1 MLLNMNNN
9 LKILFTAFILTTVTF
24 VTIILYLINNKVEQ
38 QLESE
43 KEILDVTYK
52 TIIDSYKTNAN
63 IIYFNK
69 LDTKEV
75 KEIIFDAYEAND
87 AQKNRIRKN
96 LHKELLYM
104 YENMHS
110 FKIKQLHFHLKDNE
124 SFLRFHRPEKFGD
137 NLSNIRTTVM
147 YTNKNRQA
155 IQGFE
160 EGRVFN
166 GYRFVYPLSYKM
178 KYLGS
183 VEVSVSM
190 NAIIKSLNKELKA
203 DIDFII
209 KKEVVDAKV
218 FNSEISNYRLCET
231 NNAYYH
237 EKSISKKKNIVIED
251 ITEDYINTNKKE
263 FLAKKD
269 SNKIFNFTSTYEDKR
284 YITTYLPI
292 KNAISKEKVA
302 YLIITREHPHLQSA
316 INKFKTSLIFFIILN
331 SLFFYFLFKSEKRKI
346 QLKHKDEILDELQ
359 VMGHIGYWE
368 RDNINKKLTWSEE
381 LFKILEV
388 KESEITP
395 SYKNFMKFIHKE
407 DFKRINTIYKK
418 FFKNLLDYKAEF
430 RIITSTGKVKFVEQ
444 EAHHII
450 DEEGKAIRSIGTL
463 RDVTEIKNFQIE
475 AEHSKKEFELLV
487 SNIPDIVYK
496 REIDKAQTV
505 TYLNDSLKNILGY
518 ENEDLLFNSRISF
531 SQIIHEDDLRQ
542 VEYSLENLAKS
553 DTTKAIT
560 LKYRLKQKSGNS
572 IWISDRF
579 KIMRKDNK
587 KYLEGIIS
595 DINSQKN
602 AYDKLYKFI
611 DLQQNIVIL
620 TDGEKLQFANKSFF
634 EFFNYRNLSHFLQDY
649 NCICE
654 LFLDDNNYFNLTK
667 IENHNEWVQELQK
680 LPQTSR
686 IVAINDNN
694 GRKKSFSVTI
704 NSFENSL
711 FIVSF
716 TDITETILMNQELQ
730 QKTIHDKLTNA
741 YNREY
746 FELINKKFIYEADQN
761 PTTSFALCLVDIDFF
776 KKVNDTFGHD
786 VGDITLIDLV
796 KVINSSI
803 RKEDILV
810 RWGGEEF
817 ILLMKNVTEETL
829 QSSLEHIKSV
839 VIKHEFEIIGNL
851 TCSFGA
857 TIYKKDENIKDTIK
871 RADINLYTAK
881 KTGRNKIVIS

>member
-1 MLLNMNNN
+1 MNNN
-9 LKILFTAFILTTVTF
+9 LKILFIAFILTTVTF
-24 VTIILYLINNKVEQ
+24 VTIIVYLTNNKIEQ

-75 KEIIFDAYEAND
+75 KKLLFNAYESND
-87 AQKNRIRKN
+87 FQKSKIREK
-96 LHKELLYM
+96 LYKKLIYM
-104 YENMHS
+104 YENMYS
-110 FKIKQLHFHLKDNE
+110 FKIKQLHFHLKNND

-137 NLSNIRTTVM
+137 NLSNIRATVK
-147 YTNKNRQA
+147 YTNEKQQA

-160 EGRVFN
+160 EGRIFN

-183 VEVSVSM
+183 VEISVSM
-190 NAIIKSLNKELKA
+190 DAIIKSLNKELKA

-209 KKEVVDAKV
+209 KKDVVDNKV
-218 FNSEISNYRLCET
+218 FNSEKSNYRVCET
-231 NNAYYH
+231 NSDYYH
-237 EKSISKKKNIVIED
+237 EKNISKKKNIIIED
-251 ITEDYINTNKKE
+251 ITANYINTNKEK
-263 FLAKKD
+263 FLAKKNSD
-269 SNKIFNFTSTYEDKR
+269 KIFNFTSTYEDKR

-302 YLIITREHPHLQSA
+302 YLIITREHANLQGA
-316 INKFKTSLIFFIILN
+316 INKLNISMIFFIVLN

-346 QLKHKDEILDELQ
+346 LLKHKDEILSELQ
-359 VMGHIGYWE
+359 EMGHIGYWE
-368 RDNINKKLTWSEE
+368 RDNIKEKLTWSKE
-381 LFKILEV
+381 LFEILEIRKDEV
-388 KESEITP
+388 KP
-395 SYKNFMKFIHKE
+395 SYKNFMKFIHK
-407 DFKRINTIYKK
+407 DDLKRINTIYKE
-418 FFKNLLDYKAEF
+418 FLKNLIDYKTEF
-430 RIITSTGKVKFVEQ
+430 KITTTTGKVKFIEQ

-450 DEEGKAIRSIGTL
+450 NDEGKAIRSIGTL
-463 RDVTEIKNFQIE
+463 RDVTEVKKFQIE
-475 AEHSKKEFELLV
+475 AEHSKKEFEILV

-496 REIDKAQTV
+496 REIDKQQTI
-505 TYLNDSLKNILGY
+505 TYLNNSLKSILGY
-518 ENEDLLFNSRISF
+518 ENEDLLFNNKISF
-531 SQIIHEDDLRQ
+531 SQIVDEEDLPH
-542 VEYSLENLAKS
+542 VEYSLKNLAKS
-553 DTTKAIT
+553 NTTKPIT
-560 LKYRLKQKSGNS
+560 LKYRLKQKSGDL
-572 IWISDRF
+572 IWVSDRF
-579 KIMRKDNK
+579 KIMKKDNK

-620 TDGEKLQFANKSFF
+620 TDGKKLQFANKSFF
-634 EFFNYRNLSHFLQDY
+634 QFFNYRNLSHFLQDY

-654 LFLDDNNYFNLTK
+654 LFLEDNNYFNLTK

-704 NSFENSL
+704 NSFETSL
-711 FIVSF
+711 YIVSF

-746 FELINKKFIYEADQN
+746 FEIINNKFIHDANKN
-761 PTTSFALCLVDIDFF
+761 PSSSFALCLIDIDFF
-776 KKVNDTFGHD
+776 KKVNDTYGHD
-786 VGDITLIDLV
+786 VGDITLIALV
-796 KVINSSI
+796 KIINSSI
-803 RKEDILV
+803 RKDDVLV

-817 ILLMKNVTEETL
+817 ILLMKNLSDETL
-829 QSSLEHIKSV
+829 KNSLEHIKSV
-839 VIKHEFEIIGNL
+839 IEKYEFETIKKL

-857 TIYKKDENIKDTIK
+857 TIYKKDENIKNTIK